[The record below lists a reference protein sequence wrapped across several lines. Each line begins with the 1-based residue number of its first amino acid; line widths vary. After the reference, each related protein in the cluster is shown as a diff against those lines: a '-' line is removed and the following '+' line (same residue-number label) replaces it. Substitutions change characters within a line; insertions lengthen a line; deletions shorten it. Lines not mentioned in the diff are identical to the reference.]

1 MATQI
6 RSRLG
11 KATFLAATVIIM
23 LLGPAVAAEKGP
35 AWSVVCGDAKNSQT
49 CRMEQKLFA
58 QKVVK
63 GQQQTLG
70 KVLGL
75 TVLYAG
81 KKSRQP
87 MLVMDL
93 PLGVD
98 LRPGMVLRVD
108 NGKETTAPYLRCMKT
123 GCLARL
129 RLTPQMVAM
138 MRKGLKLRVG
148 FRPFGSAKTVVVD
161 ASLKG
166 FTKAFARLR

>member
-6 RSRLG
+6 RSWLG
-11 KATFLAATVIIM
+11 KATFLAATVTIM
-23 LLGPAVAAEKGP
+23 LLGIAVAAEKGS
-35 AWSVVCGDAKNSQT
+35 AWSVVCGDDKNAQT

-63 GQQQTLG
+63 GRQRTLG
-70 KVLGL
+70 KMLGL
-75 TVLYAG
+75 TVRYAG
-81 KKSRQP
+81 KDSRQP
-87 MLVMDL
+87 VLVMDL

-98 LRPGMVLRVD
+98 LRAGMVLRID
-108 NGKETTAPYLRCMKT
+108 NGKETTARYLRCTKN
-123 GCLARL
+123 GCSSRL

-138 MRKGLKLRVG
+138 MRKGSKLQIG
-148 FRPFGSAKTVVVD
+148 FRPFGSAKTMVVD